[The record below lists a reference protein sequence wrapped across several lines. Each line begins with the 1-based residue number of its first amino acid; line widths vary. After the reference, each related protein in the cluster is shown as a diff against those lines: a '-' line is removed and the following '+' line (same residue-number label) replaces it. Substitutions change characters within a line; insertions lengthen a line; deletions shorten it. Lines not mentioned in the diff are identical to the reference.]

1 VAAVLD
7 GGATAAS
14 RLSKVLSL
22 EALVWILVSRLRARG
37 HEVTLFAGE
46 GSDGLDEEFAKYT
59 FPSPG
64 WEPSGTAA
72 RDQSMPARS
81 FMSDHHAY
89 LRLLMAFAGPLG
101 DRFDVIHNH
110 SLHHLPVAMAP
121 LLPIPMLT
129 TLHTPPTPW
138 LESAIQATPASSRPP
153 APFAAVSAYIARE
166 WRVLRSHS
174 AASVVANGVDVS
186 TWAAGPG
193 GDVLTW
199 SGRIVP
205 EKAPHLAIQA
215 ARLAGMRLVIAGP
228 MSDLPYFEQAVR
240 PHLGRDVEYAGHLL
254 VPELSTLVGSS
265 AAVLVTP
272 LWDEPYGL
280 VVAEA
285 LASGTPVVAFER
297 GGIPEVIADPSVG
310 RLVRPGDVQA
320 MADATSAVVGLDR
333 VAVREY
339 AERYLSVDRMVTAY
353 ERAYRR
359 LASWSIAEADR
370 TA

>member
-1 VAAVLD
+1 
-7 GGATAAS
+7 
-14 RLSKVLSL
+14 
-22 EALVWILVSRLRARG
+22 
-37 HEVTLFAGE
+37 
-46 GSDGLDEEFAKYT
+46 
-59 FPSPG
+59 
-64 WEPSGTAA
+64 
-72 RDQSMPARS
+72 
-81 FMSDHHAY
+81 
-89 LRLLMAFAGPLG
+89 
-101 DRFDVIHNH
+101 
-110 SLHHLPVAMAP
+110 
-121 LLPIPMLT
+121 
-129 TLHTPPTPW
+129 
-138 LESAIQATPASSRPP
+138 
-153 APFAAVSAYIARE
+153 
-166 WRVLRSHS
+166 
-174 AASVVANGVDVS
+174 
-186 TWAAGPG
+186 
-193 GDVLTW
+193 
-199 SGRIVP
+199 VP

-359 LASWSIAEADR
+359 LASGSIAEADR

>member
-1 VAAVLD
+1 
-7 GGATAAS
+7 
-14 RLSKVLSL
+14 
-22 EALVWILVSRLRARG
+22 
-37 HEVTLFAGE
+37 
-46 GSDGLDEEFAKYT
+46 
-59 FPSPG
+59 
-64 WEPSGTAA
+64 
-72 RDQSMPARS
+72 
-81 FMSDHHAY
+81 MSDHHAY
-89 LRLLMAFAGPLG
+89 LRLLMAFAGPLA

-129 TLHTPPTPW
+129 TPAYAADPVARVRHPGHAHEHPPRRPRSRR
-138 LESAIQATPASSRPP
+138 SAPTSPGSGGCCGRNA
-153 APFAAVSAYIARE
+153 AP
-166 WRVLRSHS
+166 
-174 AASVVANGVDVS
+174 SVVANGVDVS
-186 TWAAGPG
+186 AWPAGPG
-193 GDVLTW
+193 GDGLTW

-228 MSDLPYFEQAVR
+228 MSDLPYFEQAIR
-240 PHLGRDVEYAGHLL
+240 PHLGQNVEYAGHLL
-254 VPELSTLVGSS
+254 VPELSHLVGSS

-297 GGIPEVIADPSVG
+297 GGIPEVIADSSVG
-310 RLVRPGDVQA
+310 RLVRPGDVRA
-320 MADATSAVVGLDR
+320 MADAASAVAGLDR

-359 LASWSIAEADR
+359 LAPGPIAEADR